1 MSNPIVYVGT
11 WAKYNRGSIAGGW
24 LALNE
29 CKDYQAF
36 MRKCKALHRSER
48 DPEFMIQDTEDFPD
62 GLSCG
67 DWLSEQDFL
76 DVKQAVSEGDGYLAD
91 EGDTAMTLAEQLRV
105 ALLAQMGKTTPP
117 QPLPSKGRGV
127 SDKALL
133 EEYMQEWTKVWQD
146 QSMLDYNRKRF
157 SGAVRLKNGGILY
170 FEKPRIDSS
179 FCFHDEGPQYEF
191 YRHMMADKE
200 TRLRDYFLH
209 ENLDAMDEEIR
220 ALECNCRFPE
230 GEYHSHYYC
239 KTWYLE
245 RCRYTG
251 ETAPLRL
258 WQARAWSAY
267 DVEHETWR
275 YEPGTYEKMCDEDRL
290 AILEGL
296 KREREKF
303 DKRLQTYLKRYGTSK
318 IRTWTYWADA

>member
-1 MSNPIVYVGT
+1 MSNPKVYVGT

-36 MRKCKALHRSER
+36 LRKCKALHRNER

-67 DWLSEQDFL
+67 DWLSEQEFL

-91 EGDTAMTLAEQLRV
+91 EGDTAMSLAEQLRM
-105 ALLAQMGKTTPP
+105 ALLAQIGKADVKPVTTT
-117 QPLPSKGRGV
+117 KV

-157 SGAVRLKNGGILY
+157 SGAVRLTNGGILF

-179 FCFHDEGPQYEF
+179 FCFHDEGPQYDF
-191 YRHMMADKE
+191 YRHMMADRE

-303 DKRLQTYLKRYGTSK
+303 EKRLQTYLKRYGTSK

>member
-1 MSNPIVYVGT
+1 MSNPRVYVGT
-11 WAKYNRGSIAGGW
+11 WGKYNRGSIAGGW

-29 CKDYQAF
+29 CKDYQTF
-36 MRKCKALHRSER
+36 LRKCKALHRGER

-76 DVKQAVSEGDGYLAD
+76 DVKQAASEGDGYLAD
-91 EGDTAMTLAEQLRV
+91 DGDELSMEDRLRLV
-105 ALLAQMGKTTPP
+105 LLAKLGGQTPP
-117 QPLPSKGRGV
+117 QPLPRGGGNAAQ
-127 SDKALL
+127 DKELL

-146 QSMLDYNRKRF
+146 KSMLDYNRKRF

-170 FEKPRIDSS
+170 FEKPMINSS
-179 FCFHDEGPQYEF
+179 FCFHDEGPQYDF
-191 YRHMMADKE
+191 YCHMMEDRE

-209 ENLDAMDEEIR
+209 ENLDAMDERIR
-220 ALECNCRFPE
+220 ALECNCHFPE
-230 GEYHSHYYC
+230 GEYHSQYYC

-258 WQARAWSAY
+258 WKAWAWREF
-267 DVEHETWR
+267 DVKNEPWR
-275 YEPGTYEKMCDEDRL
+275 YVPGTYEKMTDEDRL
-290 AILEGL
+290 TILDGL
-296 KREREKF
+296 RREREKF
-303 DKRLQTYLKRYGTSK
+303 NKRLQAYLKCYGTSK

>member
-1 MSNPIVYVGT
+1 MSNPKVYVGT

-36 MRKCKALHRSER
+36 LRKCKALHRSER

-105 ALLAQMGKTTPP
+105 ALLAQMGKTTPKTVTAKP
-117 QPLPSKGRGV
+117 D
-127 SDKALL
+127 DKALL

-146 QSMLDYNRKRF
+146 QSMLDYERKRF
-157 SGAVRLKNGGILY
+157 SGAVRLKNGGILF
-170 FEKPRIDSS
+170 FEKPSIDSS
-179 FCFHDEGPQYEF
+179 FCFHDEGPNYE
-191 YRHMMADKE
+191 YYKELMADKE
-200 TRLRDYFLH
+200 TRLRQYFLH
-209 ENLDAMDEEIR
+209 ANLDDMDERIR
-220 ALECNCRFPE
+220 ALECNCHFPE
-230 GEYHSHYYC
+230 GEYHSGYYC

-245 RCRYTG
+245 RCRYTD

-303 DKRLQTYLKRYGTSK
+303 DKRLQAYLKRYGTSK